1 MLLINSG
8 NRCILG
14 LDNKCWFAF
23 DGVWVR
29 KTYLKKNPYIEKQKK
44 KLENDIQRAMS
55 QVAQLNKERD
65 GLLKNYDALKR
76 NYERDVSQAQE
87 AEPYRNT

>member
-1 MLLINSG
+1 
-8 NRCILG
+8 
-14 LDNKCWFAF
+14 
-23 DGVWVR
+23 
-29 KTYLKKNPYIEKQKK
+29 
-44 KLENDIQRAMS
+44 MS